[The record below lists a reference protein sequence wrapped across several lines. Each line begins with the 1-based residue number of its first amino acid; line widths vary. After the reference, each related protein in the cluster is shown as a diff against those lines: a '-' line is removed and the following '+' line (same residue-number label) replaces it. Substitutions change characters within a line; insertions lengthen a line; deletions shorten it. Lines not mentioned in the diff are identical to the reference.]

1 MVISAAALPND
12 LEALKRLVLAREAD
26 LAQVRR
32 DLVEARARESSGEAL
47 IAHLRLTIEKMRR
60 AAYGQRSERSA
71 RLLDQMELELEEL
84 EAAASDDELAA
95 ERATPPAG
103 TTVGSFRRKKPS
115 RKPFPEDLP
124 RERIVVPGPT
134 ACTCC
139 GSTRLAKLGEDV
151 TETLEVVP
159 RQWKVLQYVREKFTC
174 RACEKISQSPAPF
187 HVLPRGFA
195 GPSLLA
201 MVLFEKYGQHQPLN
215 RQSERYRREG
225 VDLSLSTLADQ
236 VGGCAA
242 LLRPLYDLIRA
253 HVLAGD
259 RVHGD
264 DTTVPVLAKGKTM
277 TGRAWVY
284 VRDDRPF
291 GGSDPPA
298 AVFHY
303 SRDRTGDHPEHHLD
317 GYGGIL
323 QADAYAGFNRLY
335 AVNRRPTP
343 LVEAACWGHARRKFF
358 VLADVVA
365 KARGKLPVVAPLALE
380 AVKRIDAIFA
390 IERQINGVAVAQR
403 VAIRHERSVPLVRD
417 LEGWMRTERA
427 RLSRHADV
435 AKAMD
440 YMLKRWA
447 AFTCFLD
454 DGRICLTNNAA
465 ERALRGIALCRK
477 AWLFAGSDRGG
488 ERAAL
493 IYTLIQ
499 TARLNDVDPQAW
511 LADVLARINDHSA
524 HKLDQ
529 LLPWNWRPLDARISQ
544 AA

>member
-1 MVISAAALPND
+1 VVISAAALPD
-12 LEALKRLVLAREAD
+12 DIEALKRLVLAREVELAEVYAD
-26 LAQVRR
+26 LTTTRA
-32 DLVEARARESSGEAL
+32 DLVRSQSRESSGEAV

-60 AAYGQRSERSA
+60 EVYGQRNERSA
-71 RLLDQMELELEEL
+71 RLLGQMELELEEL
-84 EAAASDDELAA
+84 EAAASEDELAA
-95 ERATPPAG
+95 EQAATVAI

-124 RERIVVPGPT
+124 RERIVVPGPS

-151 TETLEVVP
+151 TETLEVMP

-174 RACEKISQSPAPF
+174 RACEKISQTPAPF

-242 LLRPLYDLIRA
+242 LLRPLYDLIRTY
-253 HVLAGD
+253 VLAGS

-264 DTTVPVLAKGKTM
+264 DTTVPVLAKGRTT

-291 GGSDPPA
+291 GGPDPPA

-303 SRDRTGDHPEHHLD
+303 SRDRTGEHPERHLD
-317 GYGGIL
+317 GYAGIL

-335 AVNRRPTP
+335 AADRRPGP
-343 LVEAACWGHARRKFF
+343 LVEAACWSHARRKFF
-358 VLADVVA
+358 VLADIAA
-365 KARGKLPVVAPLALE
+365 KARGKLPVIAPLAVE

-390 IERQINGVAVAQR
+390 FERQINGLPSPERLAVRRQR
-403 VAIRHERSVPLVRD
+403 VAPLVGD
-417 LEGWMRTERA
+417 LHQWMRGPSALACRGMPTSPRP
-427 RLSRHADV
+427 ST
-435 AKAMD
+435 
-440 YMLKRWA
+440 
-447 AFTCFLD
+447 TC
-454 DGRICLTNNAA
+454 
-465 ERALRGIALCRK
+465 
-477 AWLFAGSDRGG
+477 
-488 ERAAL
+488 
-493 IYTLIQ
+493 
-499 TARLNDVDPQAW
+499 
-511 LADVLARINDHSA
+511 
-524 HKLDQ
+524 
-529 LLPWNWRPLDARISQ
+529 
-544 AA
+544 

>member
-1 MVISAAALPND
+1 MSAADSLPD
-12 LEALKRLVLAREAD
+12 DIATLKRLVLARDAE
-26 LAQVRR
+26 L
-32 DLVEARARESSGEAL
+32 ARARAEASSAEAL
-47 IAHLRLTIEKMRR
+47 IAHLRLAIEKMRR
-60 AAYGQRSERSA
+60 ELYGQRSERKA
-71 RLLDQMELELEEL
+71 HLLDQMELKLEEL
-84 EAAASDDELAA
+84 EADAAEDALAA
-95 ERATPPAG
+95 ERAAASAG
-103 TTVGSFRRKKPS
+103 DTTVRPYVRRTPA
-115 RKPFPEDLP
+115 RKPFPAHLP
-124 RERIVVPGPT
+124 RERVVVPGPT
-134 ACTCC
+134 ACACC
-139 GSTRLAKLGEDV
+139 GSTKLAKLGEDV

-159 RQWKVLQYVREKFTC
+159 RQWKVVQIVREKFTC
-174 RACEKISQSPAPF
+174 RACERISQAPAPF

-215 RQSERYRREG
+215 RQSERYGREG

-253 HVLAGD
+253 HVFAGE

-264 DTTVPVLAKGKTM
+264 DTPVPVLAKGKTA

-291 GGSDPPA
+291 GGRDPPA
-298 AVFHY
+298 AVFYY
-303 SRDRTGDHPEHHLD
+303 SRDRTGEHPERHLQ

-335 AVNRRPTP
+335 DGARKPGP
-343 LVEAACWGHARRKFF
+343 LIEAACWSHSRRKFF
-358 VLADVVA
+358 VLADVTA
-365 KARGKLPVVAPLALE
+365 RARGKPSVIAPLALE

-390 IERQINGVAVAQR
+390 IEREINGRPAD
-403 VAIRHERSVPLVRD
+403 ERLALRRERTAPLVAAF
-417 LEGWMRTERA
+417 EGWMRSERG
-427 RLSRHADV
+427 RLSRHSEV

-440 YMLKRWA
+440 YMLKRWT
-447 AFTCFLD
+447 AFTRFLA
-454 DGRICLTNNAA
+454 DGRICLSNNAA
-465 ERALRGIALCRK
+465 ERELRGIALGRK

-488 ERAAL
+488 ERAAVM
-493 IYTLIQ
+493 YTLIH

-511 LADVLARINDHSA
+511 LADVLARINDHA
-524 HKLDQ
+524 IADLAA
-529 LLPWNWRPLDARISQ
+529 LLPWRWAQERAHRRL

>member
-1 MVISAAALPND
+1 MAISGDALPTD
-12 LEALKRLVLAREAD
+12 VETLQRRLLAREAELAKTQSD
-26 LAQVRR
+26 LA
-32 DLVEARARESSGEAL
+32 EARARESSKEAM
-47 IAHLRLTIEKMRR
+47 IAHLQLAIAKMRR
-60 AAYGQRSERSA
+60 ELYGQRSERRA
-71 RLLDQMELELEEL
+71 RLLDQMEFELADL
-84 EAAASDDELAA
+84 VATASEDELAA
-95 ERATPPAG
+95 ERTAVAAGAT
-103 TTVGSFRRKKPS
+103 VRSFTRKKPS
-115 RKPFPEDLP
+115 RKPFPEHLP

-139 GSTRLAKLGEDV
+139 GSSRLAKLGEDV

-174 RACEKISQSPAPF
+174 RACEAISQAPAPF

-201 MVLFEKYGQHQPLN
+201 MVMFEKYGQHQPLN

-225 VDLSLSTLADQ
+225 IDLSLSTLADQ

-291 GGSDPPA
+291 GGPDPPA

-303 SRDRTGDHPEHHLD
+303 SRDRTGEHPERHLD
-317 GYGGIL
+317 GYTGIL

-335 AVNRRPTP
+335 DTNRRPGP
-343 LVEAACWGHARRKFF
+343 LIEAACWSHARRKFF
-358 VLADVVA
+358 ELADIAA
-365 KARGKLPVVAPLALE
+365 KARGKLTVIAPLALE

-390 IERQINGVAVAQR
+390 IEREINGVAAAQR
-403 VAIRHERSVPLVRD
+403 VAIRHERSVPFVRD
-417 LEGWMRTERA
+417 LEDWMRTERA

-447 AFTCFLD
+447 AFTRFLD

-465 ERALRGIALCRK
+465 ERALRGIALGRK

-493 IYTLIQ
+493 MYTLIQ
-499 TARLNDVDPQAW
+499 TARLNGVDPQAW
-511 LADVLARINDHSA
+511 LADVLARINE
-524 HKLDQ
+524 HKIRDLDR
-529 LLPWNWRPLDARISQ
+529 LLPWNWTPRSLQQ
-544 AA
+544 AAA